1 MEDIMGVS
9 RLSNI
14 KIVGL
19 ARSVRRRTDKSE
31 LIVFPRSD
39 AQIEPDQVATA
50 LLWQSASHAQD
61 RRRTRPR
68 AD

>member
-1 MEDIMGVS
+1 MKGIMGVS

-14 KIVGL
+14 KIAGL
-19 ARSVRRRTDKSE
+19 ARSVRHRTDKCE
-31 LIVFPRSD
+31 LIVFPRSV

-61 RRRTRPR
+61 RR
-68 AD
+68 